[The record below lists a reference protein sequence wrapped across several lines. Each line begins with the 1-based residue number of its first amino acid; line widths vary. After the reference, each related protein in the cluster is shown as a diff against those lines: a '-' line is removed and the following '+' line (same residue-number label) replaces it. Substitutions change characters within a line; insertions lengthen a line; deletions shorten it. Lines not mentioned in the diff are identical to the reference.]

1 MINCFKENVSVKLT
15 IAFMLF
21 TITSIVFY
29 FFVACKNPG
38 FIMGS
43 NADVVKKAGAYNP
56 KDY

>member
-1 MINCFKENVSVKLT
+1 MKLY
-15 IAFMLF
+15 
-21 TITSIVFY
+21 IVFY

>member
-1 MINCFKENVSVKLT
+1 
-15 IAFMLF
+15 MLF
-21 TITSIVFY
+21 TITSIIFY